1 MEGDS
6 VIRIACIAKCQQ
18 IVIGNKW
25 CTSRFTGRVSL
36 VTSCQPRVKACKGI
50 LVSILG
56 LPVVNAF

>member
-25 CTSRFTGRVSL
+25 CTSRFTGEGGL
-36 VTSCQPRVKACKGI
+36 LTS
-50 LVSILG
+50 
-56 LPVVNAF
+56 